1 MINQEI
7 KRQIHF
13 ALWALGDADF
23 EIDNLDNQ
31 EGKTA
36 FSLVQMEID
45 LISAIQS
52 LWAANEII
60 NELMR
65 AEDDDE

>member
-13 ALWALGDADF
+13 ALWALRDADF